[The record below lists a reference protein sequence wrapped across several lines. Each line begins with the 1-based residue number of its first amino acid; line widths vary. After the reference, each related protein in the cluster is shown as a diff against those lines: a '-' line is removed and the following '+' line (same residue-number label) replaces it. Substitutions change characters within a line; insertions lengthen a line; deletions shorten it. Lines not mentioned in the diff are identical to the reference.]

1 MSWESPKKPNQQN
14 ALSKESRE
22 RESIEGRIYLKELDL
37 LAMVAGKPKI
47 YRALSAPLETQRESR
62 FSWKAVC

>member
-1 MSWESPKKPNQQN
+1 MLCPK
-14 ALSKESRE
+14 
-22 RESIEGRIYLKELDL
+22 RESIEDRIYLKELDL

>member
-1 MSWESPKKPNQQN
+1 MLCPK
-14 ALSKESRE
+14 
-22 RESIEGRIYLKELDL
+22 RESIEDRIYLKELDL
-37 LAMVAGKPKI
+37 LATVAGKPKI